1 MHPNI
6 AHMNICSLRRYY
18 KTCNRAFYDLSLS
31 TIDQIDKQD
40 HNIASTILW
49 FYHNHVVHAQYLFC
63 YTFDFSIVRPHIQEL
78 KAKFNLYVICDFIL
92 TNCQY

>member
-18 KTCNRAFYDLSLS
+18 KTWNRAFYDLSLS

-40 HNIASTILW
+40 HNIASTIR
-49 FYHNHVVHAQYLFC
+49 YDNHVVHAQYLFC
-63 YTFDFSIVRPHIQEL
+63 YTFDFSIFRPHIQEL
-78 KAKFNLYVICDFIL
+78 KAKLYFIDK
-92 TNCQY
+92 NECYE